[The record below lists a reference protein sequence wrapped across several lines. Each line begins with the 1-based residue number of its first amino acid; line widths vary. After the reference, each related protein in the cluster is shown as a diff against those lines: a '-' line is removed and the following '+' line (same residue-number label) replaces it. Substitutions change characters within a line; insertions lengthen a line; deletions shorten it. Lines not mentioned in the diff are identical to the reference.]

1 MAMFSAIICSI
12 DDQKFAQVTDS
23 LGKAFGGDSLEII
36 RVQDAKGL
44 AEGYNR
50 ALPHATGEMIIFCH
64 DDIEILSADFKE
76 KLLGHME
83 KADMVGVAGARRVV
97 SGKWANACP
106 PYIFGQVASFDP
118 QTNLFGVWL
127 WGIPARHISNIK
139 IVDGLFMCVRREV
152 AQAIPFDAET
162 FDGFHGYDV
171 DFSFRAY
178 EAGYRLAVG
187 CDLLLLHWST
197 GNWDAGWKR
206 YEEAFSRKHGGKF
219 DVLPE
224 RGMRTGIIS
233 CRTRDQLV
241 ELMTPA
247 WD

>member
-1 MAMFSAIICSI
+1 MISVIICSI
-12 DDQKFAQVTDS
+12 DDQKFARVTDS
-23 LGKAFGGDSLEII
+23 FAQAFGADSIHVI

-50 ALPHATGEMIIFCH
+50 ALPHATGELVIFCH
-64 DDIEILSADFKE
+64 DDIEILSSDFKE
-76 KLLGHME
+76 KLLGHMQR
-83 KADMVGVAGARRVV
+83 ADLVGVAGARRVV

-106 PYIFGQVASFDP
+106 PHIFGQVASFDP

-127 WGIPARHISNIK
+127 WGVPARHISNIK
-139 IVDGLFMCVRREV
+139 ILDGVFMCAKREV
-152 AQAIPFDAET
+152 AQAVPFDAQT

-178 EAGYRLAVG
+178 QAGFRLAVG

-197 GNWDAGWKR
+197 GNWNADWER
-206 YEEAFSRKHGGKF
+206 YEQAFRQKHAGQL
-219 DVLPE
+219 DVMPQ
-224 RGMRTGIIS
+224 RGMRTGIAS
-233 CRTRDQLV
+233 CRTRQELV

-247 WD
+247 WDSE